1 MNKEAIITE
10 LIDYKVDHDL
20 EISNETLDIL
30 INMLKYQ
37 ELTSVV
43 EEFGNQKTG
52 HWENIQLI
60 PNNMTGHAYGECS
73 VCGKLRIIS
82 NYCTNCGAKMDIE

>member
-30 INMLKYQ
+30 INMKSNLNI
-37 ELTSVV
+37 ERETLLPSV
-43 EEFGNQKTG
+43 
-52 HWENIQLI
+52 
-60 PNNMTGHAYGECS
+60 
-73 VCGKLRIIS
+73 
-82 NYCTNCGAKMDIE
+82 